1 MPSPLMWLGMTAS
14 SQIITILRA
23 VLTVAF
29 LYFGLRKLGSF
40 PTDIVIYEAIG
51 FGQFPRYITGSIEV
65 IGAALLWRKGW
76 EGFAG
81 LLLLAT
87 MFVGLSA
94 LLIWVGPPY
103 WHMLLL
109 ILGTGTVAW
118 VYREQPMSLLR

>member
-1 MPSPLMWLGMTAS
+1 MTKISPLIA
-14 SQIITILRA
+14 LRA

-29 LYFGLRKLGSF
+29 LYFGLRKLVGYHV
-40 PTDIVIYEAIG
+40 DVGIYEAIG
-51 FGQFPRYITGSIEV
+51 FGQFPRYITGSVEV
-65 IGAALLWRKGW
+65 IGAGLLWFRGA

-87 MFVGLSA
+87 MFIGLSA

-109 ILGTGTVAW
+109 IAGTGSVAW
-118 VYREQPMSLLR
+118 AYRDQPLQLIRAS

>member
-1 MPSPLMWLGMTAS
+1 MPGPLMWLGMTPAS
-14 SQIITILRA
+14 PFMTALRA
-23 VLTVAF
+23 VLTLAF

-40 PTDIVIYEAIG
+40 PTDVAIYEAIG

-65 IGAALLWRKGW
+65 VGALLLWRKGW
-76 EGFAG
+76 EGIAG
-81 LLLLAT
+81 LLLLGT

-109 ILGTGTVAW
+109 IIGTGTVAW
-118 VYREQPMSLLR
+118 GYRSQSLALIR